1 MAVTSF
7 VVSSI
12 FIIAG
17 GRGMSNE
24 EILRNTKTR
33 KAEAFRVM

>member
-7 VVSSI
+7 VGASV

-17 GRGMSNE
+17 GGEMSNE
-24 EILRNTKTR
+24 EILRSTKTR
-33 KAEAFRVM
+33 KTEVFRVM